1 MDEEKREGIRQ
12 KIGQMEQELNM
23 GRQAIEEKAEKV
35 LEKAVE
41 KKKVGMFRGIQSR
54 IVTLIACAVVFSAVV
69 LTYSGISAFNQGLKN
84 RITEDMTCLA
94 EAYGSE
100 LRTAVYVSEG
110 RILQRGG
117 EENLAAQ
124 LKNAGMGDM
133 KSSVCYVTDGD
144 GKLLMSQKGGT
155 VGVPVQ
161 NALVTELVGQ
171 IHNGVIPEPGY
182 MEYKAAGIQK
192 LASYCVLSDGKAILV
207 LEVDKSEA
215 YSEVND
221 FIVRSVVTA
230 ALLAALLVAVGAVM
244 SRAIAKPIRLLTK
257 VIDQNAQFDFTESRT
272 SRLLSK
278 GKGETAVMSSSLE
291 TLRGNLAGMVGK
303 LAETAKRLQMN
314 ADALKG
320 IVGELNSNSCDNS
333 ATSQELAASMQ
344 ETSATTQLIDERMSG
359 INKNAKKIG
368 LLTNEGGVKAE
379 GIIVKAEGLKKNTE
393 AANAKTRE
401 IYSKVKKESD
411 TAIEKAKE
419 IERINILTEAIANIA
434 SQTELLSLNAS
445 IEAARAGEAGKGFA
459 VVAGEI
465 GNLAS
470 QSTETANNITAI
482 VAGVRDAAASMESCL
497 NQMISF
503 MEQTVMSDYANFIKV
518 SSEYSADARDFSD
531 SMRTINTSIRDLE
544 ESIDDIT
551 NSVQGINSTVN
562 EVTISINDIAGK
574 ATDMVGYANDTGDRA
589 EDNAIF
595 AKELDDMVKRFKI

>member
-1 MDEEKREGIRQ
+1 MGEDKKENLRQ
-12 KIGQMEQELNM
+12 KIDQVEQELNIN
-23 GRQAIEEKAEKV
+23 RQAIEEKAEQII
-35 LEKAVE
+35 EKAVE

-54 IVTLIACAVVFSAVV
+54 IVTLIVCAVVFSAVI
-69 LTYSGISAFNQGLKN
+69 LTYSGINAFSSGLKS
-84 RITEDMTCLA
+84 RITEDIVSLA

-110 RILQRGG
+110 RILQSGG

-124 LKNAGMGDM
+124 LRNAGMGGM
-133 KSSVCYVTDGD
+133 ESSVCYVTDGD

-155 VGVPVQ
+155 TGIEVQ
-161 NALVTELVGQ
+161 NVLVTELVNQ
-171 IHNGVIPEPGY
+171 IQKGIVPEPGY
-182 MEYKAAGIQK
+182 KEYKLNGTQK
-192 LASYCVLSDGKAILV
+192 LAGYYVLADGQAILV
-207 LEVDKSEA
+207 LEVDRSEA
-215 YSEVND
+215 FGDVNK
-221 FIVRSVVTA
+221 FTIRSVGTA
-230 ALLAALLVAVGAVM
+230 ILLVVVLVAIGAVM
-244 SRAIAKPIRLLTK
+244 SRAIARPIKLLTR

-278 GKGETAVMSSSLE
+278 GKGETAVMSGALE

-303 LAETAKRLQMN
+303 LAQTAERLQMN

-359 INKNAKKIG
+359 INENTEKIG
-368 LLTNEGGVKAE
+368 MLTNEGGVKAE
-379 GIIVKAEGLKKNTE
+379 EIIVKAEGLKKNTE
-393 AANAKTRE
+393 AANVKTRE

-419 IERINILTEAIANIA
+419 IERINTLTEAIANIA

-465 GNLAS
+465 GNLAN
-470 QSTETANNITAI
+470 QSTETANSITTI
-482 VAGVRDAAASMESCL
+482 VAGVKDAAESMENCL

-503 MEQTVMSDYANFIKV
+503 MEETVMNDYANFIKV
-518 SSEYSADARDFSD
+518 SSEYSADAQDFSD
-531 SMRTINTSIRDLE
+531 SMKTINLSIADLE
-544 ESIDDIT
+544 ESIRDIT
-551 NSVQGINSTVN
+551 NSVQGINRTVN
-562 EVTISINDIAGK
+562 EVTTSINDIANK
-574 ATDMVGYANDTGDRA
+574 ATDMVGYANDTGEKA
-589 EDNAIF
+589 EDNAKF
-595 AKELDDMVKRFKI
+595 AQELNEIVNKFKI